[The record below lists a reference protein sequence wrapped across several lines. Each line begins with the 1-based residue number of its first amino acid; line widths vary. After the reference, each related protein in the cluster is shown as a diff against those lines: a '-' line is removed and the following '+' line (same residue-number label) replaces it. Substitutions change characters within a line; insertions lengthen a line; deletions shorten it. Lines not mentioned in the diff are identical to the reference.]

1 MFTTISIQK
10 KFIYFF
16 LISII
21 ISAILTSSINSFIA
35 KNEKIVDPCRIKI
48 KLKLNYNSILDTDS
62 DNVTIIHSYLKSIIR
77 TQLNSNFPKM
87 IENDEAYFD
96 GNNIIFRG
104 DNCIENSNKIYSEF
118 KNIKNTTFKQFDYL
132 KNYLKANEINVPLKD
147 ELIFMATTP
156 ENIIDEIKISKSEEK
171 INILLLKVIQFF
183 IILMCLNLGYF
194 FISRVRIKFY

>member
-1 MFTTISIQK
+1 
-10 KFIYFF
+10 
-16 LISII
+16 
-21 ISAILTSSINSFIA
+21 
-35 KNEKIVDPCRIKI
+35 
-48 KLKLNYNSILDTDS
+48 
-62 DNVTIIHSYLKSIIR
+62 
-77 TQLNSNFPKM
+77 M